1 MAERR
6 VSTRFAVEGESQ
18 YKAALKNINSE
29 LKVLDSELKLANSG
43 LKANGESIDA
53 LKAKQ
58 QALANVITQLEKK
71 IAASKTQTDVA
82 RQAQQ
87 QWAQKSEE
95 ARQKLEQLQSTTDD
109 AGKETDEYRQK
120 VAAIQAEIN
129 RYEAAEQKAKTAVE
143 AHTTETNNA
152 QAKQNQ
158 YQGEL
163 NETKEALRGL
173 GSASQEQGVK
183 SEGMF
188 ASWAK
193 GALTITAVIAVLRK
207 LAEGL
212 KACVEASI
220 EYEDAFAGVEKT
232 VDASTAQ
239 LRGMSEEIRR
249 LATDIPATA
258 DDIASVAEA
267 AGQLGIATED
277 IMGFTEVMIAL
288 GVATNMTA
296 DEAATSLARFINITG
311 LSSSQLENLA
321 SSIVALGNTTA
332 TTEKEI
338 VDMGMNLAAAGKQ
351 AGLSDAEIMGIA
363 AALSSVGLEADA
375 GGTAFSRWMKDM
387 QVAVETGSDD
397 LEAFASVAGLSAE
410 DFAASWKSS
419 PVDAL
424 NSFFQGLGGGSKS
437 AIALLE
443 EMGITNVR
451 TSDTAIRLANAGD
464 LLTDCVDRSTSSF
477 SENVA
482 LTNEAEKRY
491 DTTKSKVEVMKNA
504 FTELAMSIGDKL
516 SPKTNHYI
524 ELLTNLALG
533 LAGVEEEASFVQK
546 ALETTETA
554 YRDSTEAALAAADV
568 AGQYIDRLAALE
580 AQTSLTDAEQAE
592 YQQIVA
598 LLAGL
603 IPGLNLD
610 IDEQNGLLMNGVEAL
625 KSQVEQWKQLQ
636 IVSSVEQARAGY
648 QQAYTDALVEQ
659 GVQQQKA
666 IRAEAEWNASIE
678 TSMGLLKDKAE
689 LLGVETTGWENL
701 SLKQANA
708 RIEQAKSVDL
718 TKEQQMELAMTRGL
732 LGDAALG
739 WEHLYQSQAEGAG
752 LTKEQQRELELLN
765 ERIED
770 SASVSVGLWTE
781 WHDASEAA
789 EELGEGAE
797 TARQSLEDF
806 DASVEAIDG
815 LSGAF
820 GSASESVQAFTA
832 DEEGL
837 IAYLGEATV
846 QVQDLIAKY
855 QEMGEAAVAGAEQT
869 AGGLLSVV
877 EVVQVASED
886 VITALQSQA
895 QFFNEYAENI
905 KAAAEHG
912 LNEGLVAALSNGS
925 MESAQ
930 ILAGLASEGWAN
942 VDELNAAFEDTK
954 RGKEALETNV
964 SEANATAEGEL
975 QNIVDNVNAMVDEFN
990 QSGEATTAGV
1000 ETINAYVSGLNSNIS
1015 GVSSAVTE
1023 INRAIARIVRDVS
1036 VKVKVSTDTG
1046 NNGGKA
1052 TGLSYVPYDE
1062 FNINLHKGE
1071 MVLTALQAEALRA
1084 QQRADNYGTVLD
1096 ASNTTLQNNQ
1106 TFGGDTKI
1114 EVNVSKLVVRE
1125 EADIRKIAV
1134 ELNDLAWKEKR
1145 KRGQA

>member
-71 IAASKTQTDVA
+71 IAASKTQTDIA
-82 RQAQQ
+82 KQAQQ

-193 GALTITAVIAVLRK
+193 GALTLTAVIAVLRK
-207 LAEGL
+207 LAKGL

-338 VDMGMNLAAAGKQ
+338 VDMGMSLAAAGKQ

-437 AIALLE
+437 AIVLLE

-504 FTELAMSIGDKL
+504 FTELAISIGDKL

-533 LAGVEEEASFVQK
+533 LAGVEEEVSSVQK

-554 YRDSTEAALAAADV
+554 YRDSTEATLAAADV

-610 IDEQNGLLMNGVEAL
+610 IDEQNGLLINGAEAL

-701 SLKQANA
+701 TLRQANA

-718 TKEQQMELAMTRGL
+718 TKEQKA
-732 LGDAALG
+732 
-739 WEHLYQSQAEGAG
+739 
-752 LTKEQQRELELLN
+752 ELELLN

-797 TARQSLEDF
+797 TAQQSLEDF

-877 EVVQVASED
+877 EVVQVASDD
-886 VITALQSQA
+886 VITALQSQT

-925 MESAQ
+925 MESAR

-942 VDELNAAFEDTK
+942 VDELNAAFEDTQ

-975 QNIVDNVNAMVDEFN
+975 QKIVDNVNAMVDEFN

-1015 GVSSAVTE
+1015 GVSSAVDE
-1023 INRAIARIVRDVS
+1023 INKAIGKIVRKVS
-1036 VKVKVSTDTG
+1036 VKVKVETETG
-1046 NNGGKA
+1046 KNGGKA

-1096 ASNTTLQNNQ
+1096 ASNTTVQNNQ

-1125 EADIRKIAV
+1125 EADVRKIAV
-1134 ELNDLAWKEKR
+1134 ELNDLAWREKR

>member
-193 GALTITAVIAVLRK
+193 GAITITAVIAVLRK

-363 AALSSVGLEADA
+363 AALSSVGLEAEA

-387 QVAVETGSDD
+387 QVAVETGSDN

-424 NSFFQGLGGGSKS
+424 NSFFKGLGGGSKS

-610 IDEQNGLLMNGVEAL
+610 IDEQNGLLINGAEAL
-625 KSQVEQWKQLQ
+625 KSQIEQWKQLQ
-636 IVSSVEQARAGY
+636 IVSSVEKARAGY

-659 GVQQQKA
+659 GVEQQKA

-701 SLKQANA
+701 TLRQANA
-708 RIEQAKSVDL
+708 RIEQAKGVEL
-718 TKEQQMELAMTRGL
+718 TEEQT
-732 LGDAALG
+732 
-739 WEHLYQSQAEGAG
+739 S
-752 LTKEQQRELELLN
+752 ELELLN

-770 SASVSVGLWTE
+770 SAHVSVELFNE
-781 WHDASEAA
+781 WSAASKAA

-797 TARQSLEDF
+797 TAQQSLEDF

-912 LNEGLVAALSNGS
+912 LNEGLVAALSDGS

-942 VDELNAAFEDTK
+942 VDELNAAFEDTE

-1015 GVSSAVTE
+1015 GVSSAVDE
-1023 INRAIARIVRDVS
+1023 INKAIGKIVRDVS
-1036 VKVKVSTDTG
+1036 VKVKVSTDTDK
-1046 NNGGKA
+1046 NGGKA

-1062 FNINLHKGE
+1062 FNVNLHKGE

-1084 QQRADNYGTVLD
+1084 QQRADNYGAVLD
-1096 ASNTTLQNNQ
+1096 ASNTTVQNNQ

-1125 EADIRKIAV
+1125 EADVRKIAV
-1134 ELNDLAWKEKR
+1134 ELNDLAWREKR
-1145 KRGQA
+1145 KRGQT